1 MAAAKKTAT
10 APTRSKPME
19 SKPVQ
24 RKPEERK
31 TGDAEKKATAKTE
44 TRSEEG
50 KAEEGKAVEGK
61 AKEAVNNLAAT
72 VQKHLQVKSNDERA
86 GKAGKTTAVTAGV
99 KPEEDKV
106 AKADAPTAH
115 RRQVSVSQVSGMLD
129 SLFKNKNKGPRAKP
143 RVRSTAKKTVPT
155 QGKLMNLS
163 RTDTGGGGVTIAY
176 KNGED
181 EANTTHE
188 TIDLFA

>member
-1 MAAAKKTAT
+1 
-10 APTRSKPME
+10 
-19 SKPVQ
+19 
-24 RKPEERK
+24 
-31 TGDAEKKATAKTE
+31 
-44 TRSEEG
+44 
-50 KAEEGKAVEGK
+50 
-61 AKEAVNNLAAT
+61 
-72 VQKHLQVKSNDERA
+72 
-86 GKAGKTTAVTAGV
+86 
-99 KPEEDKV
+99 
-106 AKADAPTAH
+106 
-115 RRQVSVSQVSGMLD
+115 MLD

-143 RVRSTAKKTVPT
+143 RVRSTEKKTVPR